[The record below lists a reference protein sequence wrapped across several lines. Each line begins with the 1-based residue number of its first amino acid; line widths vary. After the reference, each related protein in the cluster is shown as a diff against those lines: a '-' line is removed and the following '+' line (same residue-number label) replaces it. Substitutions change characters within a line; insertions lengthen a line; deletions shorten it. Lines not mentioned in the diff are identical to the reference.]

1 MPRIIMVPS
10 GVDHYRA
17 KAAECE
23 QMANSALDPDVQRE
37 FANLA
42 SKWAHLAKQAEQAEQ
57 ADRQER

>member
-17 KAAECE
+17 KAAECG
-23 QMANSALDPDVQRE
+23 QMANNARDLDVQRE

-42 SKWAHLAKQAEQAEQ
+42 SQWAHLAEQAEQ
-57 ADRQER
+57 AERQER